1 VQERAAARAATLAT
15 VSPAPGATTNERDV
29 RFVWHRDD
37 DAAYRVFVTD
47 SAGAQVYSA
56 ATSDTVV
63 VLPATVHL
71 QAGAHYHWYVD
82 ALRSDGTSVNS
93 VSSEFVT
100 PQR

>member
-1 VQERAAARAATLAT
+1 M
-15 VSPAPGATTNERDV
+15 

-37 DAAYRVFVTD
+37 DAAYRLFVTD